1 MKVQDLADPQANI
14 LGGSETMIWGVM
26 FGALIIVAL
35 VLAYMNK
42 DSLGK
47 EWYRLNLLSNSFI
60 KHKIYLAF

>member
-47 EWYRLNLLSNSFI
+47 E
-60 KHKIYLAF
+60 